1 MEQGRQ
7 NEQKRTLNG
16 GLAIA
21 VEGQV
26 EGQKVEPKPESK
38 MRIRY
43 DVIRPHIKNADVL
56 MFQGKYRSSALIK
69 RLTRSPYSHA
79 GIAVWW
85 NKRLMVMEADSKGV
99 VVSRLSSKLE
109 KYKGKVELYTHKE
122 EISKEDRDRMI
133 DFAQEELGKEYATW
147 KALVFGWKVLFKRK
161 LSERDGLRKENK
173 LFCSQYVAQIYN
185 AGGKDLKKNRDDR
198 FMSPND
204 IANSDKLKRKGI
216 FLLRKRIFLV
226 TDEGAEIH
234 IE

>member
-1 MEQGRQ
+1 MEQETQ

-16 GLAIA
+16 GPAIA
-21 VEGQV
+21 V

-38 MRIRY
+38 IRLRY
-43 DVIRPHIKNADVL
+43 DLIRSHIKNGDVL
-56 MFQGKYRSSALIK
+56 MFQGKYRSSSLIK
-69 RLTRSPYSHA
+69 RLTKSSYSHA

-99 VVSRLSSKLE
+99 AISRLSSKLE
-109 KYKGKVELYTHKE
+109 KYKGKAELYTSKE

-147 KALVFGWKVLFKRK
+147 KALVFGWKILFKKK
-161 LSERDGLRKENK
+161 LSEKDELRKENK
-173 LFCSQYVAQIYN
+173 LFCSQYVARIYN

-204 IANSDKLKRKGI
+204 IANSKELKRKGV
-216 FLLRKRIFLV
+216 FLLRKRIFFL
-226 TDEGAEIH
+226 TDKGTEIH